1 MHLNNSNNSNKPNE
15 LNKNYSLG
23 NINKKKSQAN
33 TQKICVIIRKRPLSQ
48 KEIVNK
54 DEDIISV
61 NEEKNSIIVKEKKL
75 KVDLTKYIEEHNF
88 NFDLVFDEKKTNEQI
103 YLKTVRPMIQYTFSN
118 NAKITC
124 FAYGQTG
131 SGKTFTMM
139 GNNETNPGLYLLAS
153 YDIFS
158 LIETKYKNISI
169 YISFYEIYCG
179 KLFDLLNSRKN
190 LNILEDSKGQIN
202 IVGITEIQVND
213 LNSLINII
221 NYGINLRSVGITGA
235 NNDSSRSHG
244 IIQIN
249 LKDIKNKKLKG
260 KISFIDL
267 AGSERAKDTLNTN
280 KQTKFDGAEIN
291 KSLLALKE
299 CIRALDH
306 CKKHTPFRGSKLTL
320 VLRDSFIGN
329 CKTLMIANISPC
341 QSSSEDTLNTLRY
354 ADRVKELK
362 KRNESKE
369 KNYHSGGRKINNK
382 FSRNNHKIIKNV
394 IPNKI
399 SFNKTY
405 SNCFNAFG
413 NKSNNNNIGNDN
425 KIENEINRKISRNNF
440 DNSLEIGNSF
450 NNSDLIQSKTTDNSI
465 NKIKKKNNSS
475 NDIVNINDISNYSN
489 NEKNNN
495 NKNNNKTNNITSVI
509 MNNNNQIKVNT
520 NFNINT
526 LNFLNEYTCYKNYIN
541 NSIEDPE
548 EIKRKHEEY
557 INKIN
562 IKKNEIL
569 VEHKIHIG
577 NMVNFLQ
584 KELDIIKTINNNLE
598 QTPDFLYETLEKNY
612 DEQTTSISRMKN
624 NIKDLRNI
632 IQMSDK
638 LYK

>member
-1 MHLNNSNNSNKPNE
+1 MLINNSNQSIKPNE

-23 NINKKKSQAN
+23 NINKKQSQIS
-33 TQKICVIIRKRPLSQ
+33 TQKICVIIRKRPRSER
-48 KEIVNK
+48 EITNK

-75 KVDLTKYIEEHNF
+75 KVDLTKFTEEHIF
-88 NFDLVFDEKKTNEQI
+88 NFDLVFNEKKTNEQI
-103 YLKTVRPMIQYTFSN
+103 YLETVRPMIQYTFSN

-202 IVGITEIQVND
+202 IVGITEIEVND

-299 CIRALDH
+299 CIRALDQEKRH
-306 CKKHTPFRGSKLTL
+306 KPFRGSKLTL

-329 CKTLMIANISPC
+329 CLTLMIANISPC
-341 QSSSEDTLNTLRY
+341 LSCSEHTLNTLRY
-354 ADRVKELK
+354 ADRVKELRKPKHERDLTPNK
-362 KRNESKE
+362 KDPNDVLADLLMMPRQHNKALKYTVEIKKNGNVSASNFTNHNYNYNHLKNNQKDYYNEGNINIQKPANDIMKIDDLI
-369 KNYHSGGRKINNK
+369 KNENIPLKKDLKNSNNGNSGNNSSSRKNNLK
-382 FSRNNHKIIKNV
+382 NRPFTSNQNNRNNYI
-394 IPNKI
+394 
-399 SFNKTY
+399 
-405 SNCFNAFG
+405 
-413 NKSNNNNIGNDN
+413 SNNNYQN
-425 KIENEINRKISRNNF
+425 KYCNYQRKPINK
-440 DNSLEIGNSF
+440 DNSFEEKQNKELNADEYVSIYKDVKITSDEEYQQLSNLHE
-450 NNSDLIQSKTTDNSI
+450 DLINNILTEEESFISKHKSHIDDMVDSLKKV
-465 NKIKKKNNSS
+465 KIKFFIFFNLGNG
-475 NDIVNINDISNYSN
+475 IYS
-489 NEKNNN
+489 
-495 NKNNNKTNNITSVI
+495 
-509 MNNNNQIKVNT
+509 
-520 NFNINT
+520 
-526 LNFLNEYTCYKNYIN
+526 
-541 NSIEDPE
+541 
-548 EIKRKHEEY
+548 
-557 INKIN
+557 
-562 IKKNEIL
+562 
-569 VEHKIHIG
+569 
-577 NMVNFLQ
+577 
-584 KELDIIKTINNNLE
+584 
-598 QTPDFLYETLEKNY
+598 
-612 DEQTTSISRMKN
+612 
-624 NIKDLRNI
+624 
-632 IQMSDK
+632 
-638 LYK
+638 